1 MEEFKDLELDEEEI
15 EAFWEAFQLFDENG
29 DQTID
34 ERELGNVMKALGRPV
49 APETV
54 KNMVRHADRNKDK
67 AIDFKEFLLIM
78 IRHIQQ
84 QEEPDREEEYMEA
97 FKVFDRDDDKTVEA
111 REIYAGIKNL
121 GSDREA
127 DVLNVL

>member
-1 MEEFKDLELDEEEI
+1 MD
-15 EAFWEAFQLFDENG
+15 
-29 DQTID
+29 
-34 ERELGNVMKALGRPV
+34 
-49 APETV
+49 
-54 KNMVRHADRNKDK
+54 
-67 AIDFKEFLLIM
+67 
-78 IRHIQQ
+78 
-84 QEEPDREEEYMEA
+84 EPDREEEYMEA